1 MTETKE
7 RPLTGLKKI
16 GEQLKLA
23 RKEKNLSLERV
34 AEITRINIGILK
46 NIEDGQMGEHPG
58 PVFVKGFLKTYGEL
72 VGLDGKA
79 LLKELHSVPELNESI
94 VLHGASVLPIE
105 NESFFWQEQKFLL
118 LFLIIVVLA
127 GGYFLYNYLNQDTNQ
142 LLNEL
147 QTDELQTLDSPV
159 QDDLPE
165 STTELVFP
173 SPAQDDLPESTTE
186 IVFNSPQEETNTPPS
201 QNTPTAASSPQEVVQ
216 IMETQPVV
224 PANLQTLPLAVPQ
237 QEALEDVLE
246 EPVSVP
252 SQPTPLV
259 LLIKAT
265 LPTWINIR
273 IDEEQ
278 PVDVSMQ
285 AGEEYSLEAEERY
298 ILTIGNTK
306 GVELFL
312 NRHPQIMDL
321 QNELLV
327 NWTLDKSAIPNSE

>member
-16 GEQLKLA
+16 GQQLKLA

-118 LFLIIVVLA
+118 LFLIIVVLG

-142 LLNEL
+142 LPNEL
-147 QTDELQTLDSPV
+147 QTDELQTLDSPA

-165 STTELVFP
+165 STTELEF
-173 SPAQDDLPESTTE
+173 T
-186 IVFNSPQEETNTPPS
+186 FPQEETNTPPS
-201 QNTPTAASSPQEVVQ
+201 QNTPTPALSPQEVVQ

-237 QEALEDVLE
+237 QKSLEEVLE

-252 SQPTPLV
+252 SQPKPLV

-273 IDEEQ
+273 TDEEQ

-312 NRHPQIMDL
+312 NRHPQIIDL